1 VKSTNLSKEEGE
13 ILSAPPVEVGNML
26 LVSGQ
31 IEKEDNL
38 ALPTSQVER
47 ENNGWSGAKGGLQPC
62 FLNNDP
68 ESVGPANGPDV
79 ALDDLERVDPSAD
92 PIHLDSSG
100 PGLMSLD
107 PPFRGLL
114 VEEGF
119 DRYSSISKPEDVLTS
134 HKAKAPK
141 SKVRKQKAISK
152 FNQLGVPKCL
162 KLVEVVKESG

>member
-62 FLNNDP
+62 FLNN
-68 ESVGPANGPDV
+68 DV